1 MDKLAMTIAG
11 EITLSSDPGGSMK
24 KWREIFGVH
33 QTELATFLKVSSST
47 ISDYEGGRR
56 KNPGI
61 GVIARLVNALIMIDK
76 NKGGKTVKQLE
87 KDFSQEQEGAF
98 DSHEF
103 TSGIKATEIVK
114 KINGEIIC
122 LPHKIKEETV
132 FGYTIIDSIKV
143 ILEVPVHEYMMLYG
157 KTPNRALVFRHV
169 ENGRS
174 PLIAVK
180 VGRFS
185 TDMKPSMIIL
195 HGTFT
200 PEKPVDPIAIK
211 IAESEKIPLVT
222 TNLPIEDLMKALA
235 EFEK

>member
-1 MDKLAMTIAG
+1 MNKLAMTIAG

-24 KWREIFGVH
+24 KWREIFSVH
-33 QTELATFLKVSSST
+33 QTELAKHLKVSSST

-61 GVIARLVNALIMIDK
+61 VVVSRLVNALIEID
-76 NKGGKTVKQLE
+76 NSRGGKVVKQLE
-87 KDFSQEQEGAF
+87 KDFKQDEKKAF
-98 DSHEF
+98 DGHEF
-103 TSGIKATEIVK
+103 SSGVRANDMVK
-114 KINGEIIC
+114 KINGNVIC
-122 LPHKIKEETV
+122 LAHKLKEEQI
-132 FGYTIIDSIKV
+132 FGYTIIDSLKV

-157 KTPNRALVFRHV
+157 KTPNRALIFNHV

-195 HGTFT
+195 HGDFT
-200 PEKPVDPIAIK
+200 KKEVDPIAIK
-211 IAESEKIPLVT
+211 IAESEKIPLIT
-222 TNLPIEDLMKALA
+222 TSMSIEDIVKKLST
-235 EFEK
+235 FES

>member
-1 MDKLAMTIAG
+1 MTIAG

-33 QTELATFLKVSSST
+33 QTELATHLKVSSST

-61 GVIARLVNALIMIDK
+61 AVISRLVNSLIEIDK
-76 NKGGKTVKQLE
+76 QKGGKTVKQLE
-87 KDFSQEQEGAF
+87 KDFAQEQSTAF
-98 DSHEF
+98 ESHEF

-114 KINGEIIC
+114 KVNGDVVC

-143 ILEVPVHEYMMLYG
+143 ILEVPVHEYMMIYG
-157 KTPNRALVFRHV
+157 KTPNRVLVFRHV

-195 HGTFT
+195 HGVFT
-200 PEKPVDPIAIK
+200 AERPVDPIAIK

-222 TNLPIEDLMKALA
+222 TAMPIEELTKMLS